1 MKVSEREKIIKH
13 IEKCVSIIELFY
25 ISFVFYLVA
34 IGGLTNILFIS
45 SAGVPVG
52 LMTLF
57 ITLSL
62 KLGNVFVKLLLV

>member
-13 IEKCVSIIELFY
+13 IEKRVNIIELFY
-25 ISFVFYLVA
+25 ISFVFYLVV

-52 LMTLF
+52 LLTLF

-62 KLGNVFVKLLLV
+62 KLRNVFVKLLLV

>member
-1 MKVSEREKIIKH
+1 MSEREKIIKH
-13 IEKCVSIIELFY
+13 IEKCVNIIELFY
-25 ISFVFYLVA
+25 ISFIFYLVA

-52 LMTLF
+52 LITLF

-62 KLGNVFVKLLLV
+62 KWGNVFVKLLFV

>member
-13 IEKCVSIIELFY
+13 IEKCVNIIELFY

-52 LMTLF
+52 LITLF

-62 KLGNVFVKLLLV
+62 KWGNVFVKLLFV

>member
-13 IEKCVSIIELFY
+13 IEKCVNIIELFY

-34 IGGLTNILFIS
+34 IGGLKNILFIS

-52 LMTLF
+52 LITLF

-62 KLGNVFVKLLLV
+62 K

>member
-1 MKVSEREKIIKH
+1 MSEREKIIKH
-13 IEKCVSIIELFY
+13 IEKCVNIIELFY

-52 LMTLF
+52 LITLF

-62 KLGNVFVKLLLV
+62 KWGNVFVKLLFV

>member
-13 IEKCVSIIELFY
+13 IEKRVNIIELFY

-52 LMTLF
+52 LLTLF

-62 KLGNVFVKLLLV
+62 KLRNVFVKLLLV

>member
-13 IEKCVSIIELFY
+13 IEKRVNIIELFY

-52 LMTLF
+52 LITLF